1 MKRLDPTTLK
11 ALNVALSAGF
21 SLLVSILGCLAI
33 GRGLDYLFDAS
44 PWFTLIG
51 GLVGGLGGLYSFG
64 LCREGLNRGG
74 ILGFCKTYDLL
85 PYRGNRSIY
94 IIIRSL

>member
-1 MKRLDPTTLK
+1 MKRLDPTTIK

-51 GLVGGLGGLYSFG
+51 GLVGGLGGLYS
-64 LCREGLNRGG
+64 LYLRVV
-74 ILGFCKTYDLL
+74 
-85 PYRGNRSIY
+85 S
-94 IIIRSL
+94 

>member
-44 PWFTLIG
+44 PWFYADRRASRRIRRPVL
-51 GLVGGLGGLYSFG
+51 LVSSG
-64 LCREGLNRGG
+64 CVVRGLNRGG
-74 ILGFCKTYDLL
+74 ILGFCE
-85 PYRGNRSIY
+85 NV
-94 IIIRSL
+94 